1 MDKRMP
7 VELHEYRPVSLMQIA
22 QATRSSVCTVSKVLN
37 AVPGSIVSPP
47 KREMI
52 LTTAKRLGYRP
63 HRSARLFASGRLDC
77 IGLAVGAGGFTR
89 WGNRATATLTMET
102 LQGVTERLAE
112 LNHTVM
118 FAVLP
123 EENTQEALRR
133 EFLTERC
140 VDGLI
145 TMFELTGP
153 LADDLV
159 ASGIEWSRVTHFRP
173 AGSLRAIG
181 VDILPAILKAV
192 QRLAE
197 LGHRRVGYVGLRQ
210 DANLTGAGER
220 QALYFSLCAQYGIMI
235 DPEFTVSAK
244 DETHAYL
251 ATQAMLR
258 KPNAPTCLIYSADH
272 YAVTGIDALLDA
284 GKRVPEDISV
294 VGYDDAPY
302 ASESRVPLSTIR
314 VPRKEI
320 GRIAAQRVVDLKRE
334 PATSRNSIALAAEWV
349 ERSSIGPAGV
359 R

>member
-1 MDKRMP
+1 MTPKAP
-7 VELHEYRPVSLMQIA
+7 PYRAVSLRQVA
-22 QATRSSVCTVSKVLN
+22 QATNSSVCTVSKVLN
-37 AVPGSIVSPP
+37 AVSGSIVSPT

-52 LTTAKRLGYRP
+52 LTTAKRLGYHP

-77 IGLAVGAGGFTR
+77 VGLAVGVSGFTR

-102 LQGVTERLAE
+102 LAGVTERLAE

-123 EENTQEALRR
+123 QENIENTLRR
-133 EFLTERC
+133 DFLTERR

-145 TMFELTGP
+145 TMFELTAP
-153 LADDLV
+153 LADDLA
-159 ASGIEWSRVTHFRP
+159 ASGIAWSRMMHFRP
-173 AGSLRAIG
+173 EGSLDAIG
-181 VDILPAILKAV
+181 ADILPAVLKAV

-197 LGHRRVGYVGLRQ
+197 LGHRRVGYVGLREGA
-210 DANLTGAGER
+210 DLTGPGER
-220 QALYFSLCAQYGIMI
+220 QALYFSLCAQYGITI
-235 DPEFTVSAK
+235 DPEFSVAVK
-244 DETHAYL
+244 DETHSYL

-258 KPNAPTCLIYSADH
+258 KPNLPTCLIYSADH

-302 ASESRVPLSTIR
+302 ATGSRVPLSTIR
-314 VPRKEI
+314 VPRREI
-320 GRIAAQRVVDLKRE
+320 GRAAAQRVVELKRDPE
-334 PATSRNSIALAAEWV
+334 TSRNSLALAAEWV
-349 ERSSIGPAGV
+349 ERASVCRADG